1 MGKTG
6 SIEWVKVKGR
16 KGRVIKHTQDLHS
29 DLLLLVIRGALSE
42 DLQKPL

>member
-1 MGKTG
+1 MLK
-6 SIEWVKVKGR
+6 
-16 KGRVIKHTQDLHS
+16 KHTQDLHS